1 MKKNFWKAASK
12 YVKAFLILAIAFL
25 VIGLGTLGSLASTG
39 DSFVLTAKQDGDEKE
54 PSLMFHVTIPD
65 DVAQEAS
72 EYDLYVK
79 YILVNV
85 GAVYAPAGEDTDIR
99 IGRGTSPD
107 LTFSLTYPITVPSV
121 YTAASEDEEG
131 SYNGPY
137 NWAVLDVIND
147 TTDSQGRNGW
157 RLHDYAYYFFAA
169 RTSSV
174 RINEVVFIA
183 ENNTL
188 PEEERE
194 PIMLNAELDDA
205 SVIRRAEGESLEDAL
220 KRASAVVD
228 SQQLPNLSQSS
239 FNRFSEEEA
248 YSMMTIAEMR
258 DGGSYVK
265 GDTYLA
271 DNVYNALG
279 TDILALGTLIFGM
292 SPFGLRF
299 FPFLA
304 AFGVLIFG
312 YLLVRD
318 ISKSERA
325 GFIFAVLYALSAAFL
340 AAGHL
345 GTPLMLGVFFFVAS
359 AYFCYKFFAKG
370 MKKPSLGSAAPVVLS
385 ALFGALAI
393 CTNGVWTIPMV
404 GVVVLFCFGMVRQ
417 KKAKE
422 YYLQKAEEAPAEV
435 VQTEDGE
442 EYELTPEKRAAHV
455 RAEYSRKDRIAI
467 ACFVTVLLIGT
478 FVLSMLA
485 VIPAYLPYV
494 RVLGDPALPMNVME
508 VAWKLFAG
516 GFVGVNATSYA
527 QSWAMHTL
535 FKGVGELYAVTVAG
549 ALTGIVAVVASIVAL
564 VWYLVSGKKE
574 GDEKRA
580 KVALRALVIAAAGL
594 LLSLICSAFG
604 GGAFGFLLTALFFL
618 FAIGGTAAD
627 RVLVSGGKA
636 AKVMMWVFLALL
648 IVSFVLLIPFTVSI
662 PLPAGLQTALLG

>member
-1 MKKNFWKAASK
+1 MKKNFWKNATK
-12 YVKAFLILAIAFL
+12 YFRAFLILALAFL
-25 VIGLGTLGSLASTG
+25 AIWLGTLGSVISTG
-39 DSFVLTAKQDGDEKE
+39 DSFVLTAKQEGDEKE

-65 DVAQEAS
+65 DVVQEAS

-99 IGRGTSPD
+99 IGRGSSPD

-194 PIMLNAELDDA
+194 PIVLNVELDDA

-258 DGGSYVK
+258 DGGSYVT

-271 DNVYNALG
+271 DTVYNALG

-304 AFGVLIFG
+304 AFGVLVVG
-312 YLLVRD
+312 YLFVRD
-318 ISKSERA
+318 LSKSERA
-325 GFIFAVLYALSAAFL
+325 GFIFAALYALSAAFF

-345 GTPLMLGVFFFVAS
+345 GTPLMLGVFFFTAS
-359 AYFCYKFFAKG
+359 VYFCHKFYAKG
-370 MKKPSLGSAAPVVLS
+370 MKTADLKGAAPVILS

-393 CTNGVWTIPMV
+393 CVNGVWTIPML
-404 GVVVLFCFGMVRQ
+404 GVVALFAAGMVRQ

-422 YYLQKAEEAPAEV
+422 YYLAKAEEAPEPVETAE
-435 VQTEDGE
+435 E
-442 EYELTPEKRAAHV
+442 ESAPALPPKQRVEAEYRFKDRAA
-455 RAEYSRKDRIAI
+455 IAS
-467 ACFVTVLLIGT
+467 FTVVFLVGTLL
-478 FVLSMLA
+478 LSLLA

-494 RVLGDPALPMNVME
+494 RVFGDPAAPMGVFA

-516 GFVGVNATSYA
+516 GFAGANATSYA
-527 QSWAMHTL
+527 QSWALHTI
-535 FKGVGELYAVTVAG
+535 FAGTGELYAVTVAG
-549 ALTGIVAVVASIVAL
+549 AFTAIVAVVACIVAL
-564 VWYLVSGKKE
+564 VWFLLSKKESGKN
-574 GDEKRA
+574 
-580 KVALRALVIAAAGL
+580 VLRALVIAAAGL
-594 LLSLICSAFG
+594 VLSLVCSFFG
-604 GGAFGFLLTALFFL
+604 GGAFGFSLAALVFL
-618 FAIGGTAAD
+618 FALGGFAGD
-627 RVLVSGGKA
+627 KVLAEGGKA
-636 AKVMMWVFLALL
+636 AKAVMWVLLALL
-648 IVSFVLLIPFTVSI
+648 ILSFVLLIPFTFSV
-662 PLPAGLQTALLG
+662 PLPAGLQAALFA